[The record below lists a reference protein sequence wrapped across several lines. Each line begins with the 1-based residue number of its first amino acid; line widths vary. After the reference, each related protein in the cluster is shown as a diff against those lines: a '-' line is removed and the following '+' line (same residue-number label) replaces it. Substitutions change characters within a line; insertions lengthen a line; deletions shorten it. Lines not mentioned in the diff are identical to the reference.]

1 MTVAEG
7 IKKDNLKPL
16 LKPKIMELLEEM
28 KSRVLEDIKPF
39 TSGQDMSD
47 LHDSPHVIDDDLGSL
62 HFIGTVLLSNI
73 DETTDEKEVIDYHF
87 QKSKDPSSPKSPKQM
102 IEILGSIKS
111 MEFWTK
117 MQVMMP
123 IFEKICQ
130 LIKSKY
136 AFEKNFK

>member
-1 MTVAEG
+1 MNTWRNQAFTIG
-7 IKKDNLKPL
+7 QNIW
-16 LKPKIMELLEEM
+16 
-28 KSRVLEDIKPF
+28 DIY
-39 TSGQDMSD
+39 
-47 LHDSPHVIDDDLGSL
+47 DSPQVIDNDISSL
-62 HFIGTVLLSNI
+62 QFIATVLLSHD
-73 DETTDEKEVIDYHF
+73 DETTVETEIIDYHF
-87 QKSKDPSSPKSPKQM
+87 EKSKDPSSPKSWIQM